1 MSQSKVDKTRAR
13 LASRIQ
19 EGAYYEAHQ
28 QLRVLAQRYLKAE
41 NYEAAID
48 ILFSGAQALLQ
59 AGQAGSGADL
69 CVLLVEVYVQ
79 GKVACNAESK
89 AEGDGG
95 GHITEGMEEVVLRR
109 GWRRPYYGGDRGGR
123 ITEGDRVGH
132 ADSTAR
138 IFTLMS
144 LIPSEEPSR
153 RKFVKEAV
161 AWSAKHS
168 LYPAGDP
175 ELHHLVG
182 TLYSL
187 TDDFSL
193 SEQHLLLGTKSSPDT
208 LAALL
213 YRWYTTSLSPP
224 TPNSPSTPLPATD
237 PAMYLSRAL
246 LPYLLLRNLRDATRV
261 HALFTTSLSASHLS
275 HASQEVQSATC
286 DAKVF
291 PDLPLVN
298 FLGLLLL
305 ACQRGGADLYRS
317 LRAHYAQH
325 LKEAPAWEDH
335 LEQIA
340 DMYFGIRVQRQPNL
354 LDMMGSLFGG
364 GAAGASPQLGAP
376 PPPSAD
382 LD

>member
-1 MSQSKVDKTRAR
+1 MSQSKVEKTRAR
-13 LASRIQ
+13 LAKRIQ

-59 AGQAGSGADL
+59 AGQGGSGGDL
-69 CVLLVEVYVQ
+69 CALMVEAYVQ
-79 GKVACNAESK
+79 GRVACDAESK
-89 AEGDGG
+89 
-95 GHITEGMEEVVLRR
+95 
-109 GWRRPYYGGDRGGR
+109 
-123 ITEGDRVGH
+123 
-132 ADSTAR
+132 AR

-144 LIPSEEPSR
+144 LIPPEEPSL
-153 RKFVKEAV
+153 RKFVKEAGD
-161 AWSAKHS
+161 WSATFS
-168 LYPAGDP
+168 PYPAGDP
-175 ELHHLVG
+175 ELHHFVG

-187 TDDFSL
+187 TDDFIR
-193 SEQHLLLGTKSSPDT
+193 SEPHLLLGTKSSPDT

-213 YRWYTTSLSPP
+213 YRWYTNSLNPPP
-224 TPNSPSTPLPATD
+224 TPLSPSTPPQPTNPAI
-237 PAMYLSRAL
+237 YLSRAL
-246 LPYLLLRNLRDATRV
+246 LPYLLLRNIRDATRV
-261 HALFTTSLSASHLS
+261 HALFTTSLSTSQLNY
-275 HASQEVQSATC
+275 ASQEVQSATC

-317 LRAHYAQH
+317 LKAHYAQQ
-325 LKEAPAWEDH
+325 LKEVPAWEEP

-340 DMYFGIRVQRQPNL
+340 EMYFGIRVQRQPNL
-354 LDMMGSLFGG
+354 FDMMGGLFGG
-364 GAAGASPQLGAP
+364 GGGGAGGAPQLGAP
-376 PPPSAD
+376 PQPPSAE